1 MAKIIAISNQKG
13 GVAKTTTSTCL
24 ATGLKQRGYKVL
36 AVDMDPQGN
45 LSDSIGANNRDKD
58 TVYELLNGSAKASDA
73 IQSYD
78 VFDIIPANIMLAGS
92 EQELSQIGKEQRL
105 KERLEEVEHKYD
117 YIIIDTPPTLG
128 ILTIN
133 AFTAADEVIIP
144 TTAGIFAATGIFQL
158 FDTINNVKKYCNS
171 KVKVSGILFTK
182 FNDRS
187 NNNKDMKDLTEQI
200 ASHMDA
206 KIFKTFIRTS
216 VAIEESQ
223 ARKVDIFTY
232 KKNSTVAI
240 DYNNFIDEYLKE
252 GV

>member
-13 GVAKTTTSTCL
+13 GVAKTTTSTSV
-24 ATGLKQRGYKVL
+24 AVGLKQKGFKVL
-36 AVDMDPQGN
+36 AIDMDPQGN

-58 TVYELLNGSAKASDA
+58 TVYELLKGDVKASDA

-78 VFDIIPANIMLAGS
+78 TFDIIPANIMLAGS

-105 KERLEEVEHKYD
+105 KERLEEVENLYD

-133 AFTAADEVIIP
+133 AFTAADEVIVP

-171 KVKVSGILFTK
+171 KIKISGILFTK
-182 FNDRS
+182 FNERS

-200 ASHMDA
+200 ASHMDV
-206 KIFKTFIRTS
+206 KIYKTFIRAS
-216 VAIEESQ
+216 VVVEEAQ
-223 ARKVDIFTY
+223 ARKLDIFTY

-240 DYNNFIDEYLKE
+240 DYQNFINEYLQ
-252 GV
+252 GR